1 MKRKSLSL
9 LLSGLLTVCLTGVG
23 FASWL
28 IVQGEEKEATTG
40 EVVVETVEDKKMSIT
55 TSWKD
60 SKDTFN
66 FTGIAGANTGWLRS
80 DTTKPELL
88 SLTLVV
94 TVQNAAYDADQTI
107 DIEFEASNPTNY
119 TTVTTAD
126 KRDAIEGDQTYLIAP
141 SISDHAIVES
151 NIAGDGSYTFELP
164 ITFQWGQFFE
174 KKNPY
179 TYYQGKDYSTNV
191 NEAKTA
197 LGELY
202 TLLDKMSFTIT
213 LTTA

>member
-28 IVQGEEKEATTG
+28 IVQGEEKEAQTG
-40 EVVVETVEDKKMSIT
+40 EVVVEKVEDKKMSIT

-66 FTGIAGANTGWLRS
+66 FTGVAGANTGWLRS

-94 TVQNAAYDADQTI
+94 TVQNAAYDADKTI

-126 KRDAIEGDQTYLIAP
+126 KRDADGDQTYLIAP
-141 SISDHAIVES
+141 SISDHAIVET
-151 NIAGDGSYTFELP
+151 NIAEDGSYTFELP
-164 ITFQWGQFFE
+164 ITFQWGNFFE
-174 KKNPY
+174 NKNPY
-179 TYYQGKDYSTNV
+179 NYYQGKDYSSNV
-191 NEAKTA
+191 TEAKTA

-202 TLLDKMSFTIT
+202 SLLDKMSFTIT

>member
-28 IVQGEEKEATTG
+28 IVQGEKVEATTG
-40 EVVVETVEDKKMSIT
+40 EVVVETVEDKTMSIT

-60 SKDTFN
+60 SKNTFN
-66 FTGIAGANTGWLRS
+66 FTGVAGANTGWLRS
-80 DTTKPELL
+80 DTTEPERL

-94 TVQNAAYDADQTI
+94 TVQHAAYDADKTI

-126 KRDAIEGDQTYLIAP
+126 KRPADGDQTYLIAP
-141 SISDHAIVES
+141 SISDHAIVET
-151 NIAGDGSYTFELP
+151 NIAEDGSYTFELP
-164 ITFQWGQFFE
+164 ITFQWGEFFE

-179 TYYQGKDYSTNV
+179 TYYQGKDYSTYV
-191 NEAKTA
+191 EDATEA
-197 LGELY
+197 LEELY
-202 TLLDKMSFTIT
+202 TLLDNMSFTIT